1 MQALLTLG
9 AAVDPRDRSAATPLF
24 ASCEAMRA
32 AAAGELLAA
41 GADPGMR
48 NAAGE
53 APLYIAALRGHDE
66 VVRVLL
72 AHMQRVSFPWMVRSG
87 SALKAAELKFWF

>member
-1 MQALLTLG
+1 MQALLALG

-24 ASCEAMRA
+24 AACEAMRA

-72 AHMQRVSFPWMVRSG
+72 PHMQRVGFPWMVQPG
-87 SALKAAELKFWF
+87 SALEAAELRV